1 MSQAGRWLGEV
12 SGPGKEWP
20 SPVPAFAAVPAE
32 EPIDAETGDELGE
45 DPDAAIEGR
54 TTTEDFQP
62 FFDEK
67 TFGAGEADCGLRPL
81 FEKKSIEDATEQE
94 LLESYVEGRIVA
106 GRDAEKGLAPW

>member
-67 TFGAGEADCGLRPL
+67 TFGAGEAGEAAGARRGRGAGAALGSSAPGSLCRLRAAA
-81 FEKKSIEDATEQE
+81 S
-94 LLESYVEGRIVA
+94 V
-106 GRDAEKGLAPW
+106 